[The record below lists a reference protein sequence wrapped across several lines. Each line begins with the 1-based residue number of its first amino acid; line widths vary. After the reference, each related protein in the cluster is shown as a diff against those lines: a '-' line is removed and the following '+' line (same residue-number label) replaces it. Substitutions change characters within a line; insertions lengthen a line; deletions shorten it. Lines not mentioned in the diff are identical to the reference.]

1 MGLACGVAG
10 GGLFKTSTWFL
21 LTMHTAY
28 EFISSVWPFPNKQL
42 AFRSSPAAILRNQN
56 IAI

>member
-1 MGLACGVAG
+1 MAD

-21 LTMHTAY
+21 LTMHTGY
-28 EFISSVWPFPNKQL
+28 EFISSVWPFPNEQL
-42 AFRSSPAAILRNQN
+42 AFRLPPAAILRNQN